1 MVNNLGISSGPQ
13 VVIPDINRI
22 PEGEDITAMYPW
34 KIWQGTNMSNTN
46 APLVEFFQPDSRSGE
61 MLNIMNQAI
70 NIADETLELPTYHT
84 TPEKA
89 GTSGRT
95 SSGLA
100 MLMSSSNRGLKR
112 ILLGVDRYIFQT
124 IIERLYDYNMMYSE
138 NEKIKG
144 DMNFISD
151 GVMSMIMKEELSARR
166 LDLLKITNNEFDQKI
181 LGMDGRAKI
190 LSDAMEALES
200 DYDDIAPTKEKIEAL
215 IQQETIL
222 QKQAIEQNQIK
233 IQKEQ
238 ALMEREAALAQSE
251 IQLEQQ
257 KLQLKAQEIQMKDRT
272 DNKELDIRASKQTQN
287 VMTQMMKM
295 EAQREDP
302 DLLEVLGASYAD
314 ANNININEDTLQ
326 EGVEG
331 EPTET
336 QPTGEQGD
344 QQPNVEQPP
353 AV

>member
-1 MVNNLGISSGPQ
+1 
-13 VVIPDINRI
+13 
-22 PEGEDITAMYPW
+22 
-34 KIWQGTNMSNTN
+34 
-46 APLVEFFQPDSRSGE
+46 
-61 MLNIMNQAI
+61 
-70 NIADETLELPTYHT
+70 
-84 TPEKA
+84 
-89 GTSGRT
+89 
-95 SSGLA
+95 
-100 MLMSSSNRGLKR
+100 
-112 ILLGVDRYIFQT
+112 
-124 IIERLYDYNMMYSE
+124 MMYDE

-151 GVMSMIMKEELSARR
+151 GVISMIMKEELSAKR

-215 IQQETIL
+215 IQQEAVL

-238 ALMEREAALAQSE
+238 ALMEREAQLAQAE

-257 KLQLKAQEIQMKDRT
+257 KLQLKSQEMQMKDRT

-302 DLLEVLGASYAD
+302 DLLEVLGQTYAD
-314 ANNININEDTLQ
+314 QNQEPLNEQALEQ
-326 EGVEG
+326 G
-331 EPTET
+331 EENELTEAER
-336 QPTGEQGD
+336 TGEQGN
-344 QQPNVEQPP
+344 QQPEPQQPP
-353 AV
+353 TV